1 MKKGLIGIMVLAC
14 VALISGTAL
23 AATFWSVDVEGT
35 VEWTIIDQDGLM
47 PDAGG
52 TGPALVIPVLSITA
66 GPWEA
71 ATGVDPDT
79 FAATNGYIKYTADMG
94 SITLNNEVGYD
105 IFDLGTDITPA
116 QGITLATEVAPLS
129 LDAVYTAGS
138 EYGLGAT
145 YDAGVATLGVAYNS
159 TGAWG
164 GQLVTSIDILTITI
178 TSGVDGTSA
187 NAYGLLLEAG
197 MISLGYDVDFAS
209 AYTLTGELSDLAL
222 TESTLLGVVITNTA
236 AGTKIAATATTAL
249 ADAVDLITALT
260 SPAGGGTI
268 EYSSKIVVE
277 F

>member
-1 MKKGLIGIMVLAC
+1 MKKGLIGIMVLVC

-35 VEWTIIDQDGLM
+35 VEWIILDQTGLM
-47 PDAGG
+47 PGIGDTAGP
-52 TGPALVIPVLSITA
+52 TMLTPALTITA

-71 ATGVDPDT
+71 STGDDALT
-79 FAATNGYIKYTADMG
+79 EGYIKYTAADMG
-94 SITLNNEVGYD
+94 SITLNNEVSYD
-105 IFDLGTDITPA
+105 IFDLGADITAA

-164 GQLVTSIDILTITI
+164 GQLVTGTDLITITL

-187 NAYGLLLEAG
+187 SAYGLLLEAG
-197 MISLGYDVDFAS
+197 IISLGYDFSFAS

-222 TESTLLGVVITNTA
+222 TEGTLLGVVVTNTV
-236 AGTKIAATATTAL
+236 AGTEIAATATTVL

-260 SPAGGGTI
+260 SPAGGGAI
-268 EYSSKIVVE
+268 EYSSKISVS

>member
-23 AATFWSVDVEGT
+23 AATFWSVDIEGT
-35 VEWTIIDQDGLM
+35 VEWIILDETGLM
-47 PDAGG
+47 PGIGDTAGP
-52 TGPALVIPVLSITA
+52 TMLTPALTITA

-71 ATGVDPDT
+71 GTGDDAPT
-79 FAATNGYIKYTADMG
+79 EGYITYTADMG
-94 SITLNNEVGYD
+94 SITLNNEVSYE
-105 IFDLGTDITPA
+105 IFDLGADITAA
-116 QGITLATEVAPLS
+116 QGITVATEVAPLS
-129 LDAVYTAGS
+129 LNAVYTVGS

-164 GQLVTSIDILTITI
+164 GQLATSIDIMTVTV
-178 TSGVDGTSA
+178 TTGVDGTSA

-209 AYTLTGELSDLAL
+209 AYTLTGELTDLAL
-222 TESTLLGVVITNTA
+222 TESTLLGVVVTNTVS
-236 AGTKIAATATTAL
+236 GTEIAATATTAL